1 MLLLVTFVIWKALQP
16 HTIRIRVE
24 ATPEGATVT
33 LSSINLKRECV
44 TPQCNLDVT
53 AGRYT
58 LQVRHD
64 GYEPSQQTI
73 EVKANG
79 GRTFP
84 VKLEP
89 IAPSPSEPSIPNAPQ
104 EPARLEVRGVTP
116 GAELFVGGKSI
127 GKVGH
132 NGQISATVPAGDYEI
147 KIVAKNQNPIVLSR
161 HLDAGRVVSL
171 GRDDLYPKPPSPPGS
186 QPAPEDI
193 DWQTA
198 QSSRAID
205 SIEQFL
211 RKYPSGPHSTEAR
224 AMLENLYWTKD
235 SQTNSVDAYQEYLHM
250 FPQGPHAVSADE
262 EIAFLEAKDR
272 RDPAALSAFVSKYP
286 HSAHLGEVNGLLD
299 DVTWEHTTKADEKS
313 LDAYVAR
320 FPKGKHAD
328 DARKQLA
335 QLQASPK
342 PAPRILEVS
351 PPSPTIDERSAV
363 LTVLERYKKAYED
376 ESIAELR
383 AIWPGLANKSAQK
396 QQDFFKSARNI
407 RLDYGQPQP
416 RITGDQATVMFSQ
429 TLTYDLDKKPVKPP
443 PARLTMQLKREVSG
457 AWVIDSIR

>member
-1 MLLLVTFVIWKALQP
+1 M
-16 HTIRIRVE
+16 E
-24 ATPEGATVT
+24 ATPEGAAVT
-33 LSSINLKRECV
+33 LSSINVKRECV
-44 TPQCNLDVT
+44 TPQCNLDVA
-53 AGRYT
+53 AGTYA

-79 GRTFP
+79 EHTFP
-84 VKLEP
+84 VKLEA
-89 IAPSPSEPSIPNAPQ
+89 IAPSPSEPSIPSAPQ
-104 EPARLEVRGVTP
+104 EPARLEVRGVTR
-116 GAELFVGGKSI
+116 GAELFVGGKSM

-147 KIVAKNQNPIVLSR
+147 KIVAKNQKTIVISR

-171 GRDDLYPKPPSPPGS
+171 GRDDLYPTPPSPPGS

-193 DWQTA
+193 DWLRA
-198 QSSRAID
+198 QNSRAID
-205 SIEQFL
+205 PIEQFL

-224 AMLENLYWTKD
+224 TMLENLYWTKD
-235 SQTNSVDAYQEYLHM
+235 SQTNSVAAYQEYLHI
-250 FPQGPHAVSADE
+250 FPQGPHAVSAEE

-272 RDPAALSAFVSKYP
+272 RDPAALSTFVSKYP
-286 HSAHLGEVNGLLD
+286 HSAHLGEANGLLD
-299 DVTWEHTTKADEKS
+299 DITWEHTKADEKS

-320 FPKGKHAD
+320 FPKGRHAD
-328 DARKQLA
+328 DAGKQLA
-335 QLQASPK
+335 QLQASSK
-342 PAPRILEVS
+342 PAPRIIDVS

-363 LTVLERYKKAYED
+363 LAVLTRYKKAYED

-416 RITGDQATVMFSQ
+416 QITGDQATVMFSQ
-429 TLTYDLDKKPVKPP
+429 TLTYDLDKRPVKPP
-443 PARLTMQLKREVSG
+443 AARITMQLKREASG
-457 AWVIDSIR
+457 IWVIESIR